1 MQIIAAI
8 LLIALAAFAANV
20 TGTIDAVG
28 WVLLGAPFVIPVGA
42 FVLWLTGKLFG
53 ALFGRTRRD

>member
-8 LLIALAAFAANV
+8 LVLAAAAYAANV
-20 TGTIDAVG
+20 TGNIDAVG

-53 ALFGRTRRD
+53 MLSGKSRRD